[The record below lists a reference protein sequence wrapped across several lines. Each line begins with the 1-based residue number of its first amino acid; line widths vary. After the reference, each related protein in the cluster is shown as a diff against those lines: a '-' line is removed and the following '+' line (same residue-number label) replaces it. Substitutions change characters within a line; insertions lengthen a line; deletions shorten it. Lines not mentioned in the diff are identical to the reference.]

1 MDKFSLYD
9 FMSFF
14 MPGVLALY
22 IGFHFIPKQWVVFNT
37 ISEFVSGLMFTLL
50 AIVIGLIIHRIT
62 NFLLYDIEAKW
73 FTALVRKPID
83 KIAID
88 DVKYIKP
95 NFDNI
100 MQNYNRK
107 NLSGIEMFSEAY
119 FFLEYQDK
127 ISTVKSFQSMHFFLR
142 NIIIIQLIS
151 MPFFIAFLIADYQFK
166 IALEML
172 VLTILTFPLVLWTSR
187 FFRKKMVE
195 RVFNTFY
202 VAMKYKNNK
211 E

>member
-14 MPGVLALY
+14 MPGVLSLY
-22 IGFHFIPKQWVVFNT
+22 IGFHYIPKQWIVFNAMSDF
-37 ISEFVSGLMFTLL
+37 ISGLMFTLL

-62 NFLLYDIEAKW
+62 NYLLYDIEAKW
-73 FTALVRKPID
+73 FSVLVHKPID
-83 KIAID
+83 KIALA
-88 DVKYIKP
+88 DVSNIKP
-95 NFDNI
+95 N
-100 MQNYNRK
+100 YNRILLNHNPN
-107 NLSGIEMFSEAY
+107 NLNGVELFSEAY

-127 ISTVKSFQSMHFFLR
+127 IATVKSFQSMHFFLR
-142 NIIIIQLIS
+142 NIILIQFITI
-151 MPFFIAFLIADYQFK
+151 PFFVVFLITDYQFK
-166 IALEML
+166 ITLEML
-172 VLTILTFPLVLWTSR
+172 ISVVIAFPFVLWTSN

-202 VAMKYKNNK
+202 VAMKYKDI